1 MMQSNSFD
9 HYICHYHNKVLNIF
23 DPKLQLINT
32 KLIIINKLKKLLSE
46 IKKFKGQPIL
56 VLEYKNRNDHKFFH
70 STAKLISSDSDTDE
84 TFKAMHQSIM
94 MKIKNSVSEGWVA

>member
-1 MMQSNSFD
+1 M
-9 HYICHYHNKVLNIF
+9 NIF

-32 KLIIINKLKKLLSE
+32 KPIIINRLKELLYE
-46 IKKFKGQPIL
+46 IKKFKAQPIL

-70 STAKLISSDSDTDE
+70 STAKLISSDSDIDE
-84 TFKAMHQSIM
+84 AFKSMHQSIM